1 MSVSCSVMFDSLPFH
16 GLQPALLLCAWHSP
30 SKNTG
35 VGCHSLLQGIFL
47 TQGSNPRLLPC
58 TQILYQGSRV
68 GDSSAH
74 YSCAS
79 LISLVG
85 KEPACNVGDPGLI
98 PGLWRFPGEGN
109 GNPLQNSGLENSM
122 DRGAWQAIVHGVAE
136 SDTKCHYSLEWSFL
150 VWTMGHESS

>member
-98 PGLWRFPGEGN
+98 PGLGRSLREGK
-109 GNPLQNSGLENSM
+109 GYPLQYSDLSPWGPKELDATELLSLSQLESH
-122 DRGAWQAIVHGVAE
+122 W
-136 SDTKCHYSLEWSFL
+136 SKTTFWSFQ
-150 VWTMGHESS
+150 ESFFKSG